1 MPLIQ
6 SDAEIAR
13 VLAYTK
19 RIAVLGMKTEPGQPA
34 CYVPAYAQRTGHE
47 IIPVPVYYPELTE
60 MMGRPVFRRIADI
73 PGPVDMVDVFRRP
86 KDIPAHVDDILAKMP
101 RCVWF
106 QLGIRNDEVAET
118 LSKAGIDVVQDKCL
132 MVEMQNLRG

>member
-1 MPLIQ
+1 MPLIE
-6 SDAEIAR
+6 SDSEIAR
-13 VLAYTK
+13 VLGYTK
-19 RIAVLGMKTEPGQPA
+19 RIAVLGIKTEQSQPA
-34 CYVPAYAQRTGHE
+34 FYVPAYAQRTGHE

-60 MMGRPVFRRIADI
+60 MMGAKVYRRIADI

-86 KDIPAHVDDILAKMP
+86 KDIPAHLDDILAKKP

-106 QLGIRNDEVAET
+106 QLGIRNDEAAET

-132 MVEMQNLRG
+132 MVEMQNLRE

>member
-1 MPLIQ
+1 MPLIET
-6 SDAEIAR
+6 DAEISR
-13 VLAYTK
+13 VLGYTK
-19 RIAVLGMKTEPGQPA
+19 RIAVLGMKTDPGQPA
-34 CYVPAYAQRTGHE
+34 FYVPAYAQRTGHE

-73 PGPVDMVDVFRRP
+73 PGPLDMVDVFRRP
-86 KDIPAHVDDILAKMP
+86 KDIPAHVGDILAKMP